1 VPEFPCTI
9 SESTLKYRA
18 WGAPYEHSRLVDHHN
33 GFAAYFESGDEL
45 VGVLT
50 LNADDDYRRADQLVR
65 SHTPMTV

>member
-9 SESTLKYRA
+9 RESTLKYRA

-50 LNADDDYRRADQLVR
+50 LNADDDYRRADQRVR